1 MALSDSRPDYSGKI
15 FSVLKYVI
23 LLLLA
28 GTLLWF
34 SFREVEWNSFVN
46 GFRSADFRWI
56 GLSMIISVLA
66 FWIRALRWRLIM
78 LPLGRRVTR
87 MDSWHGINIGYI
99 TNFALP
105 RAGELARCGV
115 ITKRTGL
122 PFETVA
128 GTVVLERSI
137 DMLSLLLVSAGVM
150 IFFWDSFGGFIDKQI
165 ISSLEEKFS
174 AELLLIGLVIVFAFI
189 LFLYIVWKYRKSHPV
204 FTKIISIVKGVLQGL
219 VSGFKMQ
226 QKWFFIIYTILLW
239 ICYWLMSYTTILSF
253 TGSGIELGPQDA
265 LFLMMVGSF
274 GWVIPVQ
281 GGIGAYHL
289 IISLAL
295 YTVYGISQTT
305 GVIFATISHGSQAVT
320 MLIFGAISLLTI
332 TIRK

>member
-204 FTKIISIVKGVLQGL
+204 FAKIISIVKGVLQGL

-274 GWVIPVQ
+274 GWVIPIQ

>member
-204 FTKIISIVKGVLQGL
+204 FAKIISRVKGVLQGL

>member
-78 LPLGRRVTR
+78 LPLDRRVTR

-204 FTKIISIVKGVLQGL
+204 FAKIISIVKGVLQGL